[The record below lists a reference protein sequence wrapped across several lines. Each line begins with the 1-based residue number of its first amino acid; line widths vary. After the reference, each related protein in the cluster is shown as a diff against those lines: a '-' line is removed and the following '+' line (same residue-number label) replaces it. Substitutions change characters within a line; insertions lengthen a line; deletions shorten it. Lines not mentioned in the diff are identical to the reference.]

1 MTDIAQ
7 FINRVKNLEEF
18 TVITE
23 VPDGFR
29 FNGLV
34 PYDIT
39 ISKGYINAKV
49 WAINFDEAV
58 TRFNELGLV
67 ALVLIFTLQVSGIIK
82 TEIIP

>member
-58 TRFNELGLV
+58 TRFNEFLE
-67 ALVLIFTLQVSGIIK
+67 TCK
-82 TEIIP
+82 

>member
-1 MTDIAQ
+1 MTDVAQ

-58 TRFNELGLV
+58 TRFNDFLE
-67 ALVLIFTLQVSGIIK
+67 TCK
-82 TEIIP
+82 

>member
-1 MTDIAQ
+1 MTDVAQ

-23 VPDGFR
+23 VPDDFR

-49 WAINFDEAV
+49 LAINFDEAV
-58 TRFNELGLV
+58 TRFNEFLE
-67 ALVLIFTLQVSGIIK
+67 TCK
-82 TEIIP
+82 